1 MKSLSQWQPSWFL
14 FPILTVRSSLLYIS
28 FLCLSSVHSATEINL
43 LCISVICMRNCNIL
57 FVISLF
63 AHNPDFFRI
72 PFFIF
77 ADSWF
82 GWLTEIFHPGI
93 QSDRKD
99 STIPSVTNDTVE
111 ISVAESCAD
120 LFFRTCEF
128 VILRFTWV
136 NVLYQQIL
144 SSLQLPFCFDKLE
157 SFLIEVFFTGNIY
170 PATCTDKIMWHCI
183 HWYRPPILQF
193 IVYRNL

>member
-28 FLCLSSVHSATEINL
+28 FLCLSSVQSATEINL

-57 FVISLF
+57 FVISLI

-82 GWLTEIFHPGI
+82 WMIDWNFSSWHPVWQERFYYSVSYQWYCWNISRWILCRLIFSNLRVRHPPFYLGKWAL
-93 QSDRKD
+93 SAD
-99 STIPSVTNDTVE
+99 SFFSPITV
-111 ISVAESCAD
+111 
-120 LFFRTCEF
+120 LFR
-128 VILRFTWV
+128 
-136 NVLYQQIL
+136 
-144 SSLQLPFCFDKLE
+144 
-157 SFLIEVFFTGNIY
+157 
-170 PATCTDKIMWHCI
+170 
-183 HWYRPPILQF
+183 
-193 IVYRNL
+193 

>member
-28 FLCLSSVHSATEINL
+28 FLCLSSVQSANEINL

-57 FVISLF
+57 FVISLI

-82 GWLTEIFHPGI
+82 GWLTEIFHPSI

-120 LFFRTCEF
+120 LFFSN
-128 VILRFTWV
+128 LRVRHPPFYLGKCALSADSFFSPIT
-136 NVLYQQIL
+136 VL
-144 SSLQLPFCFDKLE
+144 F
-157 SFLIEVFFTGNIY
+157 
-170 PATCTDKIMWHCI
+170 
-183 HWYRPPILQF
+183 R
-193 IVYRNL
+193 